1 MILKFLS
8 NNNNKLLYVIIILV
22 IILLV
27 VFYLTRKQKKIESF
41 VEFSTD
47 IDVELQ
53 NHIVFDVM
61 SCLADSMTNT
71 SGGVV
76 NTFIVNNTT
85 SNSIVK
91 NTKYVNTITTQ
102 NKFDDVLNFIN
113 LITATY
119 LLFFT
124 VYLRLG
130 IVDGFCTDNK
140 TILLKICNSYIK
152 LIKNLA
158 NYYNNVYKLKDNSTT
173 LKSISNADLIMQFKC
188 IRKQF
193 LPVDSQEIYYYID
206 FIKSLDTTP
215 DPTTPPPT
223 RPPGTTP
230 GPTTPPP
237 DPTRAPRQKVDPL
250 TYIDFTENSDL
261 VLFTSNILELI
272 IKIATN
278 QTFDYCDGVSLD
290 ENELLPLLYKMFVS
304 ETNKSIVQ
312 KRCPLTITKIDLP
325 FGTLSTTGT
334 PSASGSGTSGSGS
347 GTSGSGSGTSGSGS
361 GTSASGSGT
370 SASGSGA
377 SGSGASAS
385 GSAVNGSYDSSYDM
399 SGDFGGLSGADIS
412 TWGGMFDSSLFPNN
426 QPPSQISGAT
436 SGSLI
441 GSFNP
446 LTGVYENSSSSGAFN
461 FNFFTRSDPDN
472 SLSQISPTLTPTP
485 TQNSKHNS
493 KVVSYMEPTNINLIN
508 AKGPNNFFLPNI
520 IIEED

>member
-1 MILKFLS
+1 MILKFL
-8 NNNNKLLYVIIILV
+8 NNNTKLLYVIIILV

-27 VFYLTRKQKKIESF
+27 VFYLTRKQKKIENF
-41 VEFSTD
+41 VEFTTD

-53 NHIVFDVM
+53 NQIVFDVM

-76 NTFIVNNTT
+76 NNFIVNNTT

-91 NTKYVNTITTQ
+91 NTNYVNTITIQ

-158 NYYNNVYKLKDNSTT
+158 NYYNKVYKLKDNSTT

-206 FIKSLDTTP
+206 FIKSLDTETTP
-215 DPTTPPPT
+215 TPTPTT
-223 RPPGTTP
+223 RSTTP
-230 GPTTPPP
+230 TTTPSPTP
-237 DPTRAPRQKVDPL
+237 ERTRAPRQKVDPL
-250 TYIDFTENSDL
+250 TYIDFSENSDL

-278 QTFDYCDGVSLD
+278 QTFDYCNGVSLD
-290 ENELLPLLYKMFVS
+290 ENELLPLLYKMFAS
-304 ETNKSIVQ
+304 ETDKSIVQ

-325 FGTLSTTGT
+325 FGTLSTSGT
-334 PSASGSGTSGSGS
+334 GTSGT
-347 GTSGSGSGTSGSGS
+347 GTSGTATSGTGTSGTATS
-361 GTSASGSGT
+361 GTATSGT
-370 SASGSGA
+370 ATSGTGTSGTGT
-377 SGSGASAS
+377 SGTGTSGQS
-385 GSAVNGSYDSSYDM
+385 GYFDSSYDM
-399 SGDFGGLSGADIS
+399 SGGFGGLSGADIT

-436 SGSLI
+436 SGSLT
-441 GSFNP
+441 GNFNP
-446 LTGVYENSSSSGAFN
+446 LTGVYENSSSSVPLN
-461 FNFFTRSDPDN
+461 FNFFTSSYPDN
-472 SLSQISPTLTPTP
+472 ALSQISSTLRPTP
-485 TQNSKHNS
+485 APTSQHNS

-508 AKGPNNFFLPNI
+508 SKGPNNFFLPNI
-520 IIEED
+520 IIEEN